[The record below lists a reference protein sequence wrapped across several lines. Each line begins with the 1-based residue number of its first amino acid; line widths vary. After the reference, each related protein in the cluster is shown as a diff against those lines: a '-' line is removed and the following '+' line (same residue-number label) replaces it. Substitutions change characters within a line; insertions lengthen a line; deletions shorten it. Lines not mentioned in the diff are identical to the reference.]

1 MGKLLNL
8 VTPLHKATKLDYIG
22 RMTDDKVHC
31 IQIANQYEQVYRD
44 GERSYCYG
52 GYHYIPGRWKPV
64 AEGLIRQY

>member
-31 IQIANQYEQVYRD
+31 IQIAKQYEQVYWD
-44 GERSYCYG
+44 GERRYCYG

-64 AEGLIRQY
+64 AEGLIREY